1 MTSIKPFSGRE
12 SAEKRISICVAAA
25 VVAVS
30 ALLANPAHAQ
40 LNGHNTKGDFGLL
53 SGSQA
58 PPGLYLAAPIYV
70 RYDADTLRNSEGDR
84 VSLDPDRRGSL
95 AVNAYV
101 VGLIWVS
108 EYKIFGGNYSIQAY
122 PAFTDNALE
131 VPILGTNDSVST
143 GFTDLYFQPINLGW
157 HSARADFIAGLGIY
171 APTGRY
177 EPGGDENLGLGMWSF
192 EVFGGTTV
200 YLDKA
205 KSWHF
210 AAAAFYETHTDK
222 KDTNVRVGDLLTLEG
237 GLGWS
242 FMQGLG
248 NLGLAYYGQWKV
260 TEDDLSI
267 DLGLPIDLP
276 IGKHR
281 VYGVGPEL
289 TFPIATKKKLIGFL
303 NARYLWET
311 GARTTLQGNS
321 FVLTVTFPI
330 PSIPLE

>member
-1 MTSIKPFSGRE
+1 M
-12 SAEKRISICVAAA
+12 KRPLVRVAAVSF
-25 VVAVS
+25 VVL
-30 ALLANPAHAQ
+30 ALGLNPAHAQ
-40 LNGHNTKGDFGLL
+40 LNGHNTKGDFGLM

-58 PPGLYLAAPIYV
+58 PPGFYLAPIYV
-70 RYDADTLRNSEGDR
+70 RYDADTLRNSDGDR

-95 AVNAYV
+95 AINSYV

-108 EYKIFGGNYSIQAY
+108 EYKIFGANYGAQAY

-131 VPILGTNDSVST
+131 APILGVDEGVST
-143 GFTDLYFQPINLGW
+143 GFTDFYFQPINLGW
-157 HSARADFIAGLGIY
+157 HTARADFTTGLGFY
-171 APTGRY
+171 APTGEY
-177 EPGGDENLGLGMWSF
+177 EPGGDANLGLGMWSF

-205 KSWHF
+205 KSWNF
-210 AAAAFYETHTDK
+210 AATAFYETHTDK
-222 KDTNVRVGDLLTLEG
+222 KDTDIRVGDLLTVEG

-248 NLGLAYYGQWKV
+248 NVGLAYYGQWKM
-260 TEDDLSI
+260 TDDDLGI
-267 DLGLPIDLP
+267 HLGLPGDRP

-289 TFPIATKKKLIGFL
+289 TIPIATKKKLFGFL

-311 GARTTLQGNS
+311 SARSTLEGS
-321 FVLTVTFPI
+321 TFVLTATFPI
-330 PSIPLE
+330 TSVQLQ

>member
-1 MTSIKPFSGRE
+1 MRATRPNFFS
-12 SAEKRISICVAAA
+12 SALFCAAA
-25 VVAVS
+25 L
-30 ALLANPAHAQ
+30 ALGSGTVDAQ
-40 LNGHNTKGDFGLL
+40 LSGHNTKGDFGLL
-53 SGSQA
+53 SGSQP
-58 PPGLYLAAPIYV
+58 PPGLYLIAPTYV
-70 RYDADTLRNSEGDR
+70 RYDADTLRNSVGDP
-84 VSLDPDRRGSL
+84 VSIDPERRGSID
-95 AVNAYV
+95 VNAYV
-101 VGLIWVS
+101 LGVIWVS
-108 EYKIFGGNYSIQAY
+108 EHKILGANYSFQIF
-122 PAFTDNALE
+122 PAFTDNVLE
-131 VPILGTNDSVST
+131 APIIGLNDRVPT

-157 HSARADFIAGLGIY
+157 HTARADFIAGLGIY

-210 AAAAFYETHTDK
+210 AATAFYETHTDK
-222 KDTNVRVGDLLTLEG
+222 KDTNVRVGDLLTVEG

-260 TEDDLSI
+260 TEDDLGI
-267 DLGLPIDLP
+267 DLDRPMELL

-289 TFPIATKKKLIGFL
+289 TIPIATKKKLIGFL

-311 GARTTLQGNS
+311 GARSTLEGNT
-321 FVLTVTFPI
+321 FVFTATFPI
-330 PSIPLE
+330 PSIPLQ